1 MKFTSVA
8 GCCAVVLDE
17 KIEPVSIG
25 IRAADVR
32 EGDEHRTTR
41 IGEQYRGICWYKGCA
56 WDWSYIFGSILPN

>member
-1 MKFTSVA
+1 MKFASVA

-56 WDWSYIFGSILPN
+56 WD